1 MRHDLRPLA
10 SFLARGRFPSLVRR
24 QTPVP
29 LLFIPFSLPSSSL
42 PSLPRRWRKSSLA
55 VLDDANTAVVFI
67 LLTTV
72 VYFDFVKCVL

>member
-1 MRHDLRPLA
+1 
-10 SFLARGRFPSLVRR
+10 
-24 QTPVP
+24 
-29 LLFIPFSLPSSSL
+29 
-42 PSLPRRWRKSSLA
+42 